1 MNTAPIDAL
10 GHKLGQAAL
19 TALVRI
25 CPEVRSASNEQ
36 LELACAVMRAKSK
49 QVVED
54 LLADANGA
62 PWIADFAF
70 QAAVLTLAQEGAQA
84 LRASN

>member
-1 MNTAPIDAL
+1 MNTAPIDEL

-19 TALVRI
+19 TALARI

-54 LLADANGA
+54 LLADAQGA
-62 PWIADFAF
+62 PWIADSSRLDPGTGRRTGLAR
-70 QAAVLTLAQEGAQA
+70 QQLTW
-84 LRASN
+84 